1 MLDQHSKGQER
12 LRGLA
17 QFFEQLEERV
27 NLLEQA
33 VIDKKAEGG
42 GITIFDEIR
51 DRFTAIESQRM
62 MDNLKVTD

>member
-1 MLDQHSKGQER
+1 MLDQHNKGQER